1 MNYLYS
7 LKQLGEEGG
16 LPSVEGFGV
25 CFYSKVSI
33 HHITAW
39 FPDQL
44 KMSPRCFFFK
54 GINHGCLLAT
64 HDLLILA
71 SSIHLV

>member
-16 LPSVEGFGV
+16 PPSVEGFGV
-25 CFYSKVSI
+25 CFPSKVGI
-33 HHITAW
+33 HHIAAW

-44 KMSPRCFFFK
+44 KVSPRCFFFK

-64 HDLLILA
+64 HDLLLLA
-71 SSIHLV
+71 SSIHLL